1 MKILQKYV
9 KMSFTYVIS
18 VYKDVIVYVKYVI
31 IATGITKINYLRTFN
46 SSPPE
51 RAMNGSVPT
60 T

>member
-46 SSPPE
+46 SSPPGG
-51 RAMNGSVPT
+51 R
-60 T
+60 